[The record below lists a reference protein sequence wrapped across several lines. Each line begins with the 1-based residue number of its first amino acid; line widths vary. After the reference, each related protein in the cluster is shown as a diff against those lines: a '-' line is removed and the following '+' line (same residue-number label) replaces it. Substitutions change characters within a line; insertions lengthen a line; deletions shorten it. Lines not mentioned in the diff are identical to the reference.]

1 MGMTLRLT
9 GEEVEALR
17 TRAEREGRSVQEVAR
32 AALRE
37 YLERSDLP
45 DPALDEDL
53 RRHED
58 AVRRL
63 DE

>member
-9 GEEVEALR
+9 GDEVDALHQ
-17 TRAEREGRSVQEVAR
+17 RAQREGRSVQEVAR
-32 AALRE
+32 DALRE
-37 YLERSDLP
+37 YLERSTLP

-53 RRHED
+53 QRHED